1 MITSTRILTSALF
14 AGVASL
20 ALSTASS
27 AEPHEREDERHQGHD
42 HGEISPEATAA
53 GVEMLFEAQA
63 AGDGGG
69 DKLPTMSFGAWGV
82 DPALLAPE
90 VAPGDDFFGYVNSKW
105 LDANPLPSDFSR
117 FGAFTLLG
125 EKSTSDVKTLM
136 DELVAKAPA
145 ELTSD
150 EARLVAVHN
159 AYLDT
164 DAINAAGLAPAQ
176 PYLNAIAGASSMEEL
191 AMLWAAPGYPSVL
204 GGSVSVDAKQPDRYV
219 AYLGFGGLGLPD
231 RDYYLD
237 DSEKGQKI
245 QSAYKD
251 YLTFLFTEAGY
262 ADPANATTAVYAL
275 EERIAREISW
285 DRTVRRNRDLT
296 YNALTKEDVD
306 AMAGDFPAAEM
317 LAKIGL
323 DASPIYVA
331 SLIPPSDERAEE
343 LGLSDETRAKI
354 GKGLPGM
361 FDLMQDV
368 PLATWQAWTIKS
380 FLSGNASVLPTRFD
394 EASFA
399 FYGKTLR
406 GTPEQRPRWKR
417 AINATEGALGEL
429 LGKSY
434 VERYFPP
441 ENKAAM
447 DELVA
452 NLRLAVADSIA
463 EIDWMGEETK
473 KQALEKL
480 ASFDPKIG
488 YRPNLETYEGLEV
501 GDSPLE
507 NRIAAGEWGLK
518 DDIAKLGGPIDRT
531 EWFMLPQTVN
541 AYYNPTKNEIVFP
554 AAILQQPFFALS
566 NDIAVNYG
574 GIGGVIGHEIGHGF
588 DDQGSKYDS
597 TGKLR
602 NWWTDDDR
610 AAFDELGDALVAQYN
625 DYCPLDDGE
634 TCVNGRLTLGEN
646 IGDVG
651 GLSLAYR
658 AYKIATKDMDVPV
671 IDGLTGDQRFF
682 LAWAQVW
689 RSNQREE
696 SYRNRLRTDSHSPE
710 EYRVNGV
717 VRNLDAWYEAF
728 GVTEDHELY
737 LPPEKRV
744 KIW

>member
-1 MITSTRILTSALF
+1 LGAALF
-14 AGVASL
+14 AGAASL
-20 ALSTASS
+20 ALSTATF
-27 AEPHEREDERHQGHD
+27 AQPHD
-42 HGEISPEATAA
+42 HGDAPSDA
-53 GVEMLFEAQA
+53 GAEGLEMLLAEE
-63 AGDGGG
+63 GDGEEGG
-69 DKLPTMSFGAWGV
+69 NDLPTMSFGEWGV
-82 DPALLAPE
+82 DPALLDPGID
-90 VAPGDDFFGYVNSKW
+90 PGDDFFAYVNSRW
-105 LDANPLPSDFSR
+105 LDANPLPGDFSR

-125 EKSTSDVKTLM
+125 EKSTSDVKALM
-136 DELVAKAPA
+136 DELVAKNPA

-159 AYLDT
+159 AFLDT
-164 DAINAAGLAPAQ
+164 DTIDAAGLAPAQ
-176 PYLNAIAGASSMEEL
+176 PYINAIAGASSMEEL
-191 AMLWAAPGYPSVL
+191 AMLWAKPGYPSVI
-204 GGSVSVDAKQPDRYV
+204 GGSVGVDAKQPDRYV
-219 AYLGFGGLGLPD
+219 ASLGFGGLGLPD

-237 DSEKGQKI
+237 DSEKGRKI
-245 QSAYKD
+245 QEAYKD

-262 ADPANATTAVYAL
+262 ADPAGATAAVYAL
-275 EERIAREISW
+275 EERIARDIAW

-296 YNALTKEDVD
+296 YNALSMEEIE

-317 LAKIGL
+317 LAELGL
-323 DASPIYVA
+323 DASPVFVV
-331 SLIPPSDERAEE
+331 SLIPPSDEKAKE
-343 LGLSDETRAKI
+343 LGLTPETRAKI
-354 GKGLPGM
+354 GSGLPGM
-361 FDLMQDV
+361 FDLLAEA

-394 EASFA
+394 EARFA

-417 AINATEGALGEL
+417 AISATQGALGEL

-441 ENKAAM
+441 ESKAAM
-447 DELVA
+447 EDLVA
-452 NLRLAVADSIA
+452 NLRLAVADSINS
-463 EIDWMGEETK
+463 IDWMGEETK
-473 KQALEKL
+473 EQALEKL

-501 GDSPLE
+501 GDNPLE
-507 NRIAAGEWGLK
+507 NRMAASEWSLK
-518 DDIAKLGGPIDRT
+518 DNVAKLGQPIDRT

-574 GIGGVIGHEIGHGF
+574 AIGGVIGHEMGHGF

-602 NWWTDDDR
+602 NWWTDEDR
-610 AAFDELGDALVAQYN
+610 AAFEELGDALVEQYN
-625 DYCPLDDGE
+625 SYCPLDDGE

-671 IDGLTGDQRFF
+671 IDGFTGDQRFF

-689 RSNQREE
+689 RSAEREE
-696 SYRNRLRTDSHSPE
+696 SYRTRLRTDSHSPE

-728 GVTEDHELY
+728 GVTPEDELY
-737 LPPEKRV
+737 LPPEERV
-744 KIW
+744 QIW